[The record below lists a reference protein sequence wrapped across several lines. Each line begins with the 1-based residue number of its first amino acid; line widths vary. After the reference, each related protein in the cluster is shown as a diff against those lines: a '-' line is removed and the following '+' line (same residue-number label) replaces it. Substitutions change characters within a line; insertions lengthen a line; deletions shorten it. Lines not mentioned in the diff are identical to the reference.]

1 MLVLPDHNDLAILEK
16 AKVMDTEKL
25 DDRIKA
31 QEDRIK
37 KEAERLEKLKNR
49 REQIEAQKLNQL
61 LKGQR
66 AADTRRKILAGA
78 MLLHWM
84 ETDDSDRV
92 GLMARL
98 DAFLTRP
105 DDRKLFGFQEKGA
118 APEPEPQTQEDLR
131 VPSVPPA
138 ADAAPVEPSVDTS
151 ESGGQGSQQVALQRI
166 DLITRY
172 EDRDAVKAAGGVWD
186 AERKVWFVK
195 PGLELARFAQWLPS
209 P

>member
-1 MLVLPDHNDLAILEK
+1 MMA
-16 AKVMDTEKL
+16 TEKL

-37 KEAERLEKLKNR
+37 KEAEKLEQLKNR
-49 REQIEAQKLNQL
+49 REQIEAQRLKQL

-78 MLLHWM
+78 MLLQWM
-84 ETDDSDRV
+84 ETDDSARV

-105 DDRKLFGFQEKGA
+105 DDRALFGFQKVEGT
-118 APEPEPQTQEDLR
+118 APEPEPQTQEDVS

-151 ESGGQGSQQVALQRI
+151 ESAGQAGQQVAMQRI
-166 DLITRY
+166 DLITRF
-172 EDRDAVKAAGGVWD
+172 EDRPAVKAAGGSWD

-195 PGLELARFAQWLPS
+195 PGLELAPFAQWLPS
-209 P
+209 S